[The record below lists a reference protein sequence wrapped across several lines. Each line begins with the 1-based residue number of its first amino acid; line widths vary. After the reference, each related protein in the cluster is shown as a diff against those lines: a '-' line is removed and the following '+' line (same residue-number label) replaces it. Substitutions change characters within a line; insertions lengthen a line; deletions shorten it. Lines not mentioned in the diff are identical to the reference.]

1 MLSRENAVILA
12 SMVVAVA
19 AAVLVETYA
28 DAPTWV
34 SVGVLIGIGVVVPT
48 VVNEYLDRRSPG

>member
-28 DAPTWV
+28 DAPAWV
-34 SVGVLIGIGVVVPT
+34 SAGVLIGIGVVVPT